1 MAMLEPSKVTIESIN
16 VYPGCHGQENQSPKS
31 VTLIDM
37 TMDFLDEVLA
47 K

>member
-1 MAMLEPSKVTIESIN
+1 MLQLSKVTIQSMN
-16 VYPGCHGQENQSPKS
+16 VCAGCHGQENQSPKS

-37 TMDFLDEVLA
+37 TMDYLDEVLA